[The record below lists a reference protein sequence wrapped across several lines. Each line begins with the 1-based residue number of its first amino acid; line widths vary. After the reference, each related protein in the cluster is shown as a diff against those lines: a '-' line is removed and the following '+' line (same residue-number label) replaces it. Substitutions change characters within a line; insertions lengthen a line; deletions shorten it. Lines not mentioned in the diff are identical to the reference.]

1 MLFLFKSSPLILWQ
15 RNLSE
20 SVLVSFTLLWGL
32 RCFCHR
38 GTFGGA
44 FSKAGTRR
52 LRSEFGFHTTVSSWR
67 REGQFVRRD
76 NNDCGHS
83 HDRVDGH
90 SAMEEPHA
98 RVVCFKLS
106 RAMSNKRRQQSLHI
120 RIVIPGV
127 SEYNLM
133 NCKDVP

>member
-1 MLFLFKSSPLILWQ
+1 MFLFKSSPLILWQ

-20 SVLVSFTLLWGL
+20 SVLVSFTLLRGL

-38 GTFGGA
+38 GRFGGA
-44 FSKAGTRR
+44 FGKAGTRR
-52 LRSEFGFHTTVSSWR
+52 LWGEFGFHTTVSSWR

-83 HDRVDGH
+83 HDRVGGH

-106 RAMSNKRRQQSLHI
+106 RAKEKATVYTLELLL
-120 RIVIPGV
+120 PGV
-127 SEYNLM
+127 SDM
-133 NCKDVP
+133 IQ